1 MNKMVSTVEK
11 EISEKLSQFFGLMI
25 DGWTEMGSSTHY
37 LGVFG
42 LFSDKSTGQSVCPLL
57 AFSLLID
64 ESSYTADSHIAF
76 LEFVLNVYDKS
87 IQNVKF
93 LVCDNENLNK
103 SISRKLNI
111 PMIGCASHRLNLAVK
126 AALIDAQQEMD
137 LVMKLMKKLSFLKQ
151 SAKLRKATNLRPVL
165 RNETRWSSAYSMLQ
179 RYFDI
184 QHFVDKTD
192 PELLQLLSTPIQER
206 KLTEEVLQDMKFFE
220 SISKKLQSVE
230 TTLADNRV
238 LFDGLILKFQDKYP
252 VITNYLATDA
262 SVINNQN
269 FENAIANI
277 INLESIDDENSEMVQ
292 FLKKV
297 ESNEETRSSEDFANQ
312 LLKQSQSR
320 AYKYQCAKWI
330 PCTSNR
336 IERFFSEAIFFL
348 GDYRSAILPKN
359 LESQLFLHINKNFW
373 LPVIVQKMMNSAE

>member
-1 MNKMVSTVEK
+1 MASQKEIVNYYFKRKEDSDLLFECRCGKVRKQDKLRGHGNLMDHITRDHKHYLEEVRNNAGLSLQLLSPNISDKFMKIYQWLDWVRAGLPFSFCEKNLTKKYTNLPEISAKTLVSYMNKMVSTVEK
-11 EISEKLSQFFGLMI
+11 EISEKLPQFFGLMI

-57 AFSLLID
+57 AFSPLID
-64 ESSYTADSHIAF
+64 ESSYTTDSHIAF

-103 SISRKLNI
+103 SISRKLNV

-126 AALIDAQQEMD
+126 AALIDAQEEMD
-137 LVMKLMKKLSFLKQ
+137 LVMKLMKKFLSLKQ

-192 PELLQLLSTPIQER
+192 PELLQLLPTQ
-206 KLTEEVLQDMKFFE
+206 
-220 SISKKLQSVE
+220 
-230 TTLADNRV
+230 
-238 LFDGLILKFQDKYP
+238 
-252 VITNYLATDA
+252 
-262 SVINNQN
+262 
-269 FENAIANI
+269 
-277 INLESIDDENSEMVQ
+277 
-292 FLKKV
+292 
-297 ESNEETRSSEDFANQ
+297 
-312 LLKQSQSR
+312 
-320 AYKYQCAKWI
+320 YKNV
-330 PCTSNR
+330 S
-336 IERFFSEAIFFL
+336 
-348 GDYRSAILPKN
+348 
-359 LESQLFLHINKNFW
+359 
-373 LPVIVQKMMNSAE
+373 

>member
-1 MNKMVSTVEK
+1 MRKSQKQDKLRGHGNLMDHITRDHKNYLEVRNNAGLSFQLLSPNFSDKAMKIYQWLDWRSAGLPFSFCEKNLTRKYTKLPEISANTLVSYMNKMVSTVEK
-11 EISEKLSQFFGLMI
+11 EIPEKLPQFFGLMI

-57 AFSLLID
+57 AFSSLID

-76 LEFVLNVYDKS
+76 LEFVFNVYDKS

-111 PMIGCASHRLNLAVK
+111 PMIGCASYRLNLAVK

-137 LVMKLMKKLSFLKQ
+137 LVMKLMKKLSSLKQ

-192 PELLQLLSTPIQER
+192 PELLQLLPTPIQER
-206 KLTEEVLQDMKFFE
+206 KLTEVLQDMRLSE
-220 SISKKLQSVE
+220 SI
-230 TTLADNRV
+230 
-238 LFDGLILKFQDKYP
+238 
-252 VITNYLATDA
+252 
-262 SVINNQN
+262 
-269 FENAIANI
+269 
-277 INLESIDDENSEMVQ
+277 
-292 FLKKV
+292 
-297 ESNEETRSSEDFANQ
+297 
-312 LLKQSQSR
+312 
-320 AYKYQCAKWI
+320 
-330 PCTSNR
+330 
-336 IERFFSEAIFFL
+336 
-348 GDYRSAILPKN
+348 
-359 LESQLFLHINKNFW
+359 
-373 LPVIVQKMMNSAE
+373 